1 MNNEPWRYR
10 WGDNLIMN
18 RTLLMRFLHVSIFLM
33 IPLILGWSC
42 EAEANVDQ
50 AAQISTLETNPEQ
63 DGIVL
68 NFSHVIVIIFENKE
82 FDQVIGNSQMPHF
95 NELSKQHTVLTRY
108 YAITHPSLP
117 NYLALVSGDTF
128 GIETDCTDCFVD
140 ARSLPDLLEANG
152 RSWKTY
158 QEGLPRAGFKGS
170 LSGRYAIKHNPF
182 LYFDAIR
189 NDQARCI
196 RSVVPLRQLYT
207 DLKEGHLPDFS
218 FIAPDLCNSSHDCE
232 LKVSDAWLGRV
243 VDSILNSPVFDK
255 NSLLVLTFDEGTTNE
270 GCCDPSPLAKGGRV
284 ATVLISPSV
293 NKGFED
299 STVYSHYSLL
309 KTISAA
315 WKLEELGHV
324 SDPATNLI
332 VLPWQS
338 K

>member
-1 MNNEPWRYR
+1 
-10 WGDNLIMN
+10 
-18 RTLLMRFLHVSIFLM
+18 M
-33 IPLILGWSC
+33 IPLIFGWSLA
-42 EAEANVDQ
+42 AEAIEVQ
-50 AAQISTLETNPEQ
+50 TSQISSLVTYPQRN
-63 DGIVL
+63 GIVP

-82 FDQVIGNSQMPHF
+82 FDQVIGNSEMPRF
-95 NELSKQHTVLTRY
+95 NELSKQHTLLTSY

-128 GIETDCTDCFVD
+128 GIETDCKDCFVD

-170 LSGRYAIKHNPF
+170 FSGRYAIKHNPF

-207 DLKEGHLPDFS
+207 DLKGRHLPDFS
-218 FIAPDLCNSSHDCE
+218 FIIPDLCNSSHDCD
-232 LKVSDAWLGRV
+232 LKVSDAWLGDI
-243 VDSILNSPVFDK
+243 VDSILNSPVFDQ
-255 NSLLVLTFDEGTTNE
+255 NSLLVLTFDEGTTIE
-270 GCCDPSPLAKGGRV
+270 GCYGPSPLAKGGRV

-309 KTISAA
+309 KNISAG
-315 WKLEELGHV
+315 WKLEELGHA
-324 SDPATNLI
+324 SDPAINLM
-332 VLPWQS
+332 VLPWQN
-338 K
+338 KKPQN